1 MKEIYILG
9 TRGIPAEHGGFET
22 FAEHLSLFLSK
33 KGWKVYVYCQKNVK
47 GDIYMDQWQGVY
59 RINIPV
65 NGDGTLSTII
75 FDWKA
80 TRDAMRRKGIFLTL
94 GYNTAIFNTLQRIKG
109 QTNLINMDG
118 IEWHRA
124 KWGCIAKAWFWLNEK
139 VGCYTGNHLIADHPN
154 IKTHLSRTVS
164 GEKITM
170 IPYGAELVS
179 SSDETAIAPWG
190 VSAKNYSIIIARA
203 EPENSIFEIVKAFSK
218 KRRNHKLLVLGNYSA
233 SNPYHCAVRR
243 AASDEVLF
251 PGAIYEP
258 ETVKALRYFS
268 RFYIHGHTVGGTNP
282 SLVEAL
288 GAGNAVI
295 AHDNPF
301 NRWVAGDGAAFFKTE
316 DDCAR
321 LFENLLPDI
330 KTRYRMEES
339 SRSQF
344 LLRFTWEQ
352 VLQDYEKLLSTWYP
366 K

>member
-22 FAEHLSLFLSK
+22 FAEHLSIFLSK
-33 KGWKVYVYCQKNVK
+33 RGWKVHVYCQKNSSA
-47 GDIYMDQWQGVY
+47 DIYVDQWQDVY
-59 RINIPV
+59 RINVPV

-80 TRDAMRRKGIFLTL
+80 TRDAMKRNGIFLTL
-94 GYNTAIFNTLQRIKG
+94 GYNTAIFNILQRIKG

-124 KWGCIAKAWFWLNEK
+124 KWGRIAKAWFWLNEK
-139 VGCYTGNHLIADHPN
+139 IGCYAGNHLIADHPN
-154 IKTHLSRTVS
+154 IKAHLSRTVPDN
-164 GEKITM
+164 KITM
-170 IPYGAELVS
+170 IPYGAELIS
-179 SSDETAIAPWG
+179 ASDETAISHYG
-190 VSAKNYSIIIARA
+190 VSARNYSIIIARA
-203 EPENSIFEIVKAFSK
+203 EPENSILEIVKAFSRE
-218 KRRNHKLLVLGNYSA
+218 RRNHKLLVLGNYST
-233 SNPYHCAVRR
+233 SNPYHCMVQN

-251 PGAIYEP
+251 LGAIYTP
-258 ETVKALRYFS
+258 TIVKALRYFS

-301 NRWVAGDGAAFFKTE
+301 NRWVAGEGAMFFKTE
-316 DDCAR
+316 DDCAKI
-321 LFENLLPDI
+321 FDNLLPDI
-330 KTRYRMEES
+330 KASFCMGEFS
-339 SRSQF
+339 KSQF

-352 VLQDYEKLLSTWYP
+352 VLQDYEKLLNSWYP
-366 K
+366 Q